1 MHEPINVFV
10 SHLQMSM
17 SCLNLC
23 NTLMCIKVGL
33 FFALF
38 CISILTEV
46 KEFLS
51 RSTSSILD
59 NISIYQISG

>member
-23 NTLMCIKVGL
+23 STLMCIKVGL

-51 RSTSSILD
+51 RNTGAQAV
-59 NISIYQISG
+59 Y

>member
-1 MHEPINVFV
+1 MHKPINVFV

-33 FFALF
+33 FLLF
-38 CISILTEV
+38 FVSV
-46 KEFLS
+46 FLQ
-51 RSTSSILD
+51 RLK
-59 NISIYQISG
+59 NFCRGAQAVY